1 MKAYTLIEIILSI
14 SLFSLIIGLS
24 VPVYNDYQKRAEIES
39 AAELT
44 AVSLTSAQQSARGME
59 QDSQWGVHFSG
70 NTATIFKGNNF
81 ATRDTNEDVVYTLN
95 SGNNYSGLSDV
106 IFEKLSGNTLNS
118 GILTISN
125 NTKTVNL
132 TINDKGSVLY

>member
-1 MKAYTLIEIILSI
+1 
-14 SLFSLIIGLS
+14 
-24 VPVYNDYQKRAEIES
+24 
-39 AAELT
+39 
-44 AVSLTSAQQSARGME
+44 
-59 QDSQWGVHFSG
+59 
-70 NTATIFKGNNF
+70 
-81 ATRDTNEDVVYTLN
+81 
-95 SGNNYSGLSDV
+95 YSGLSDV